1 MKMNRN
7 WIGST
12 LGLVAV
18 CVTVTAATAL
28 DNVARATND
37 TPSGA
42 RAIETTAQPLTPG
55 GHGRA
60 MQRWAA
66 ARFVRK
72 LDLSDAQRALALQ
85 EAKSTQPIVDAARR
99 DAARILVDAD
109 DAKSRGD
116 RVDVRGEL
124 EALRSATLA
133 KLEPMAQRVIDSLSP
148 EQRKTI
154 EDASTKRGRAFDEKR
169 FVRRTARLLARP
181 MTAAI
186 LEARLTR

>member
-7 WIGST
+7 WIGWT

-18 CVTVTAATAL
+18 CVTVTAAAAL
-28 DNVARATND
+28 DNAVHTTN
-37 TPSGA
+37 GA
-42 RAIETTAQPLTPG
+42 SAIEKTTQPLASG

-60 MQRWAA
+60 MHRFAA
-66 ARFVRK
+66 ARFLRK
-72 LDLSDAQRALALQ
+72 LGLSDAQRALALQ

-109 DAKSRGD
+109 DAKSRGE

-124 EALRSATLA
+124 EALRGTTLA

-154 EDASTKRGRAFDEKR
+154 EDASTKRGRAFDAKR
-169 FVRRTARLLARP
+169 LVRRTARLLARP